1 MPRHSV
7 DPHASVPQREVLTR
21 FLGRV
26 GVDETDLYPGDG
38 ELART
43 HTTISATERNRF
55 DNLCFKMGSN
65 PASVMRGMVRGLLRE
80 YREVID
86 GAG

>member
-7 DPHASVPQREVLTR
+7 DPHANAKQREVLTR
-21 FLGRV
+21 FLGRA
-26 GVDETDLYPGDG
+26 GVDEGDLYPGDE

-55 DNLCFKMGSN
+55 DHLCFRMGSN
-65 PASVMRGMVRGLLRE
+65 PASVMRGMIRGLLRE
-80 YREVID
+80 HEELLS
-86 GAG
+86 GTG